1 MAYYNTGR
9 VKINE
14 NLTMKGRSRNSNK
27 VKNVVLNEVKN
38 LTGS

>member
-14 NLTMKGRSRNSNK
+14 NLIMKGRSRNSNK
-27 VKNVVLNEVKN
+27 VKKVILNEVKN